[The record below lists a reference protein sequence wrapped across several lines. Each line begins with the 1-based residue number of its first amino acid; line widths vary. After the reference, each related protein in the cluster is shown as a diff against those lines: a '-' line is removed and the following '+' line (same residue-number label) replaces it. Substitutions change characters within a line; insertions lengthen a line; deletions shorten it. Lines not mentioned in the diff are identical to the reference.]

1 MRRTLMM
8 FVSLF
13 ALASVAVFFM
23 PKSAHAYP
31 GFARKYNFPCSFCHI
46 QWPKL
51 ADTGNF
57 FKDRGF
63 MMSST
68 GKANGLDMMFEKPGN
83 QNYFPIGFHMS
94 MAYEASS
101 MSGVAGAPGAVYS
114 PYTPGYTVSTTGNC
128 TLKNNNCNVNGT
140 GNLTSTSMQ
149 STGTA
154 TATGPY
160 ENGAFG
166 AGANSN
172 TIWDIESGGLI
183 NNWISFWVQPGAG
196 GGSPSLG
203 IVKLWVR
210 FDDLLNTTW
219 LNIYAGV
226 TSQDVPFSNQR
237 ALNID
242 AGAPYTMYD
251 YQPGFSEAANNSNQG
266 ATTFGP
272 LSVPAFYDA
281 DSLRMLN
288 DHPAIRYFGYH
299 INSPQDCMTQKAFSL
314 DPCETRVSVSFIPNA
329 GLYGSNQGDFSAA
342 GDGNYAANFGAAG
355 ISSAAANNGFSYFIH
370 ATQSFGGW
378 GSTNG
383 ERIGAFA
390 YVGESSS
397 IPNGAGASS
406 GNAVY
411 NRIGADFAMNPIPNG
426 GLNVFGAWEIVN
438 DPAGAIAPNPL
449 LMPNAGAYA
458 TSGLEYMTWFV
469 EADWQPTFGGVFAA
483 SGTNSNMI
491 ILTYNQLNMMSQP
504 QFAGITQQL
513 PGNFNNVLGFD
524 LTDRYWLWGSDRADI
539 SLFASWQWMI
549 NYGMGS
555 IATMSGAQ
563 MEGYGSGAFSSSG
576 TNPFSS
582 GGFYNVTVNNFTAGL
597 DFAY

>member
-1 MRRTLMM
+1 MRRAFML
-8 FVSLF
+8 FVSFF
-13 ALASVAVFFM
+13 ALASVAVFFQ

-31 GFARKYNFPCSFCHI
+31 GFARKYNFPCAFCHI

-63 MMSST
+63 MMSSS

-101 MSGVAGAPGAVYS
+101 INGVAGAPGAVYS
-114 PYTPGYTVSTTGNC
+114 PYTPYAATSNGPGSLTPSGAGA
-128 TLKNNNCNVNGT
+128 NN
-140 GNLTSTSMQ
+140 
-149 STGTA
+149 TGTQFN
-154 TATGPY
+154 
-160 ENGAFG
+160 NGGLA

-183 NNWISFWVQPGAG
+183 NNWISFWVQPGEG
-196 GGSPSLG
+196 GGVPSIG

-210 FDDLLNTTW
+210 FDDLFNTTW

-251 YQPGFSEAANNSNQG
+251 YQPGFAEVANNSNQG

-299 INSPQDCMTQKAFSL
+299 INSPQHCMTQSAFSL

-342 GDGNYAANFGAAG
+342 GDGNYGTNYSAAG
-355 ISSAAANNGFSYFIH
+355 INPVGASNGFSYFIH

-390 YVGESSS
+390 YVGEASS
-397 IPNGAGASS
+397 IPSGVGASS
-406 GNAVY
+406 ANAVY
-411 NRIGADFAMNPIPNG
+411 NRVGFDLATNPIPNG
-426 GLNVFGAWEIVN
+426 GLNIFGAWEVVN
-438 DPAGAIAPNPL
+438 DPAGAIAANPL
-449 LMPNAGAYA
+449 VEGTSAAA
-458 TSGLEYMTWFV
+458 TAGLEYMTWFV
-469 EADWQPTFGGVFAA
+469 EADWQPTFGGFFAA

-504 QFAGITQQL
+504 QFSGITQQL

-524 LTDRYWLWGSDRADI
+524 LEDRYWLWGSDRADI

-549 NYGMGS
+549 NYGVGS
-555 IATMSGAQ
+555 IATVSGTQ
-563 MEGYGSGAFSSSG
+563 MEGYGSGTT

-582 GGFYNVTVNNFTAGL
+582 GGFYNVEVNNFTVGL

>member
-8 FVSLF
+8 LVSLF
-13 ALASVAVFFM
+13 ALASVAVFFQ
-23 PKSAHAYP
+23 PTSAHAYP
-31 GFARKYNFPCSFCHI
+31 GFARKYNFPCAFCHI

-51 ADTGNF
+51 ADTGHF

-63 MMSST
+63 MMSNN

-94 MAYEASS
+94 MAYEATSLN
-101 MSGVAGAPGAVYS
+101 GVAGGPNGGT
-114 PYTPGYTVSTTGNC
+114 PYIMGNTNRTNSTNTPGPV
-128 TLKNNNCNVNGT
+128 VNGA
-140 GNLTSTSMQ
+140 LS
-149 STGTA
+149 
-154 TATGPY
+154 GPY
-160 ENGAFG
+160 SNNGFAS
-166 AGANSN
+166 GANSN
-172 TIWDIESGGLI
+172 TIWDIESGGLL

-196 GGSPSLG
+196 GGTPGLG

-251 YQPGFSEAANNSNQG
+251 YQPGTSEIANNGNQG
-266 ATTFGP
+266 ATSFGP
-272 LSVPAFYDA
+272 LAMPAFYDA
-281 DSLRMLN
+281 DALRMLD

-299 INSPQDCMTQKAFSL
+299 INSPQSCMTQSAFSL
-314 DPCETRVSVSFIPNA
+314 DPCETRVSVSFIPNS
-329 GLYGSNQGDFSAA
+329 GLYGLNQGDFSNA
-342 GDGNYAANFGAAG
+342 GDGNLVANGGNPYAA
-355 ISSAAANNGFSYFIH
+355 SNGFSYFVH

-378 GSTNG
+378 GATNG

-397 IPNGAGASS
+397 IPSGVGASS
-406 GNAVY
+406 ANAVY
-411 NRIGADFAMNPIPNG
+411 NRVGFDLATNPIPNG
-426 GLNVFGAWEIVN
+426 GLNIFGAWEIVN
-438 DPAGAIAPNPL
+438 DPAGAIAANPL
-449 LMPNAGAYA
+449 VEGAAAA
-458 TSGLEYMTWFV
+458 TAGLEYMTWFV

-504 QFAGITQQL
+504 QFSGITQQL

-539 SLFASWQWMI
+539 SLFASWQWML
-549 NYGMGS
+549 NYGVGS
-555 IATMSGAQ
+555 IATQSGAS
-563 MEGYGSGAFSSSG
+563 MEGYGTG
-576 TNPFSS
+576 TGFGGSNGFFSS
-582 GGFYNVTVNNFTAGL
+582 GNFYNVTANNFTVGL